1 LFCLYIVVLSIS
13 RPARIYHPQ
22 DNKFRD
28 GKGNVNTRANDIG
41 FFKAEVKESDKQR
54 YRPRPSTF
62 GGSLKQLEYFD
73 AQMASDRRVAYASKD
88 IPHLLAV
95 HRAYFV

>member
-62 GGSLKQLEYFD
+62 GGSLKRAIVASPMPAKTFLICWLFIVRTLFD
-73 AQMASDRRVAYASKD
+73 V
-88 IPHLLAV
+88 
-95 HRAYFV
+95 